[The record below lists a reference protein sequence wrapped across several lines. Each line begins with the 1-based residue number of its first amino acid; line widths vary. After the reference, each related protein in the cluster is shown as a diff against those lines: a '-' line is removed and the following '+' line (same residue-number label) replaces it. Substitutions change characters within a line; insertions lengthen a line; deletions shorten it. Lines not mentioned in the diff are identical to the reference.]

1 MDIKG
6 HSTMIIAMAIAV
18 VVVTGV
24 MVPVIS
30 DALDSAGG
38 GGSGSDN
45 EPYVNSGTA
54 YLKAWDSNEHLI
66 TITDSNVNVVF
77 NYDGTDVLTMAKGSE
92 GWSIPLIVS
101 ENEDSRGVSTDI
113 ACFTYSIADGI
124 GLTNLID
131 LGIWQDSEGVVGN
144 AWKDQIYASAQ
155 DTVFTIEIYEE
166 HDYKYTDFLVNGEP
180 IGDPLPGVT
189 KYLSDNSGEYVYAE
203 SPVVADGTE
212 VIQMECY
219 YAYSEAH
226 GSTPSEFTI
235 IEGFSKG
242 DISYLGA
249 DYDNYWDI
257 IGIASTSVIV
267 VDGNDYALD
276 AILSCT
282 LSTET
287 LDSGTRIDGMTM
299 ETLWYYQSDEFTR
312 TYTFDMYIAPKV
324 VSDSTGSSAKYT
336 IADGTESFNL
346 FLGTDDNGATIKICT
361 GDYDSPTV
369 LYTQDTSKE
378 PIIPIALFE
387 KAVVMSTSNNGYP
400 IMLVYGFIDKSD
412 NGGQEQMLMMSVNT
426 DASDMNALSRPTE
439 YIEIANGTATYYEAG
454 QMSGPDSI
462 LAGLTAYLSAD
473 GDYILATNGQS
484 SVGSSEFYSITIL
497 NWYYDGYTAIGK
509 GTASNHSVDMF
520 LTANYGDNW
529 NNEVTVTE
537 FSIDVTKG
545 AITGATSKGSITYHY
560 GGDDTTYSI
569 DHDFVLGYVPSAYDE
584 VQDMNTP
591 EYAMMCLVPLSENEG
606 GSGDGGGA
614 SDSLRAMV
622 SAIPIVMIA
631 GLVIMG
637 VGFMRMGQ

>member
-426 DASDMNALSRPTE
+426 DASDMCCAF
-439 YIEIANGTATYYEAG
+439 AA
-454 QMSGPDSI
+454 
-462 LAGLTAYLSAD
+462 
-473 GDYILATNGQS
+473 
-484 SVGSSEFYSITIL
+484 
-497 NWYYDGYTAIGK
+497 
-509 GTASNHSVDMF
+509 
-520 LTANYGDNW
+520 
-529 NNEVTVTE
+529 
-537 FSIDVTKG
+537 
-545 AITGATSKGSITYHY
+545 
-560 GGDDTTYSI
+560 
-569 DHDFVLGYVPSAYDE
+569 
-584 VQDMNTP
+584 
-591 EYAMMCLVPLSENEG
+591 
-606 GSGDGGGA
+606 
-614 SDSLRAMV
+614 
-622 SAIPIVMIA
+622 
-631 GLVIMG
+631 
-637 VGFMRMGQ
+637 

>member
-18 VVVTGV
+18 VVMTGV

-38 GGSGSDN
+38 GGSGSSN

-54 YLKAWDSNEHLI
+54 YLKAWDSNEHQI

-92 GWSIPLIVS
+92 GWCIPVIVG
-101 ENEDSRGVSTDI
+101 EHEREEVSTYI
-113 ACFTYSIADGI
+113 VCFTYTIADGI
-124 GLTNLID
+124 GLTNMFYLEIT
-131 LGIWQDSEGVVGN
+131 QDSNGIISDT
-144 AWKDQIYASAQ
+144 WKDQIYASAQ
-155 DTVFTIEIYEE
+155 GTVFTIEIYEE
-166 HDYKYTDFLVNGEP
+166 YDYKYADVLVSGEYVS
-180 IGDPLPGVT
+180 DSLTGVT
-189 KYLSDNSGEYVYAE
+189 KFLSDSSGEYVYAE

-212 VIQMECY
+212 VIQMNCY

-235 IEGFSKG
+235 VEGFSKG

-249 DYDNYWDI
+249 DYDNYWNI
-257 IGIASTSVIV
+257 IGFTNDSMIMI
-267 VDGNDYALD
+267 DGNRYALD
-276 AILSCT
+276 DILSCT

-287 LDSGTRIDGMTM
+287 LDNGTRINGMTV

-324 VSDSTGSSAKYT
+324 VSNSTESDAKYT
-336 IADGTESFNL
+336 IADGTESFDL
-346 FLGTDDNGATIKICT
+346 FLRTEDDGATIKVCT
-361 GDYDSPTV
+361 GDYDSATV
-369 LYTQDTSKE
+369 IYTQDTSKE
-378 PIIPIALFE
+378 PMIPIALFE

-426 DASDMNALSRPTE
+426 DASDMNLLSRPTE
-439 YIEIANGTATYYEAG
+439 YIEIANGTATYYEEG
-454 QMSGPDSI
+454 QISGPDSV
-462 LAGLTAYLSAD
+462 LAGLTAYLSSD

-497 NWYYDGYTAIGK
+497 NWYSDGYTAIGK
-509 GTASNHSVDMF
+509 GTASSHSVDMF
-520 LTANYGDNW
+520 LTANYGDDW

-545 AITGATSKGSITYHY
+545 AITGATSKGSITYHDD
-560 GGDDTTYSI
+560 GDDNTYSI

-584 VQDMNTP
+584 VQDWNTP

-606 GSGDGGGA
+606 GSGGGSGA

-637 VGFMRMGQ
+637 VGFMRMGP